1 MNKLSVRQGLL
12 LGLLC
17 GLLVSVSGLW
27 WWNASPAPPAVI
39 QRQSENGLDTGAQ
52 DAAQK
57 SSVTPVGQSAGSTE
71 IVVHLAGAVVQP
83 GLLRL
88 AVGSRLGEAIIVAGG
103 ETEDADLD
111 HVNLAVTLQDGQRYY
126 IPRIG
131 EVAAEGATD
140 GQISSDGKVNI
151 NLADAETLA
160 TLPQIGE
167 VRAQAII
174 AYREKNGNY
183 QKTEDIMQVAG
194 IGEGIYAAIA
204 DSITVQ

>member
-1 MNKLSVRQGLL
+1 MNKLSVRQGII

-17 GLLVSVSGLW
+17 GLLVSASGLW
-27 WWNASPAPPAVI
+27 WWNAASVPPAVI
-39 QRQSENGLDTGAQ
+39 QRVSENGLDTEGQ

-57 SSVTPVGQSAGSTE
+57 SSVTPVGQSASSTE

-131 EVAAEGATD
+131 EAAAEGATD

-160 TLPQIGE
+160 SLPQIGE

-183 QKTEDIMQVAG
+183 QKAEDIMQVAG

>member
-1 MNKLSVRQGLL
+1 MNKLSVRQGIL

-27 WWNASPAPPAVI
+27 WWNASSVQPAVI
-39 QRQSENGLDTGAQ
+39 QRVSENGLDTEGQ

-131 EVAAEGATD
+131 EAAAEGATD

>member
-27 WWNASPAPPAVI
+27 WWNAASVPPAVI
-39 QRQSENGLDTGAQ
+39 QRSSENGLDTEGQ

-131 EVAAEGATD
+131 EAAAEGATD

-194 IGEGIYAAIA
+194 IGESIYAAIA

>member
-1 MNKLSVRQGLL
+1 VNKLSVRQGIL

-27 WWNASPAPPAVI
+27 WWNASSVQPAVI
-39 QRQSENGLDTGAQ
+39 QRVSENGLDTEGQ

-57 SSVTPVGQSAGSTE
+57 SSVTPVGQSASSTE

-131 EVAAEGATD
+131 EAAAEGATD

-160 TLPQIGE
+160 SLPQIGE

-183 QKTEDIMQVAG
+183 QKAEDIMQVAG

>member
-1 MNKLSVRQGLL
+1 MNKLSVRQGIL

-27 WWNASPAPPAVI
+27 WWNASSVQPAVI
-39 QRQSENGLDTGAQ
+39 QRVSENGLDTEGQ

-57 SSVTPVGQSAGSTE
+57 SSVTPVGQSASSTE

-131 EVAAEGATD
+131 EAAAEGATD

-160 TLPQIGE
+160 SLPQIGE

-183 QKTEDIMQVAG
+183 QKAEDIMQVAG

>member
-1 MNKLSVRQGLL
+1 M
-12 LGLLC
+12 
-17 GLLVSVSGLW
+17 
-27 WWNASPAPPAVI
+27 
-39 QRQSENGLDTGAQ
+39 
-52 DAAQK
+52 
-57 SSVTPVGQSAGSTE
+57 
-71 IVVHLAGAVVQP
+71 
-83 GLLRL
+83 
-88 AVGSRLGEAIIVAGG
+88 
-103 ETEDADLD
+103 
-111 HVNLAVTLQDGQRYY
+111 
-126 IPRIG
+126 
-131 EVAAEGATD
+131 
-140 GQISSDGKVNI
+140 NI

>member
-1 MNKLSVRQGLL
+1 MNKLSVRQGIL

-131 EVAAEGATD
+131 EAAAEGATD
-140 GQISSDGKVNI
+140 GQM
-151 NLADAETLA
+151 
-160 TLPQIGE
+160 
-167 VRAQAII
+167 VRSV
-174 AYREKNGNY
+174 R
-183 QKTEDIMQVAG
+183 
-194 IGEGIYAAIA
+194 
-204 DSITVQ
+204 TVR